1 MRRRFAHEYP
11 RHGRLRVPGR
21 GPLAPAARQGRAVT
35 SLSSRDADLT
45 RADALDGLT
54 GPFDQVYHL
63 AAWTRAGDFCLRHP
77 GEQWLRNQQINT
89 NVLAWWQARQPR
101 AKLIALGTSGAYPD
115 DRPMCEENYLEGR
128 PPEALFTYGMT
139 KRMLY
144 VGLRALNQQYGL
156 RYLCLAPSTVYGP
169 GYHTDGRPMHFIFE
183 LIRKVLRGK
192 LYDAP
197 VVLWGDGRQTRELVY
212 LDDFTAAAVRL
223 AETVD
228 NEIIN
233 IGAGEEHPIRH
244 FARLVCE
251 IVDYPF
257 VKVHFDAGKY
267 VGATSKC
274 LRIEKLRKYIPEDH
288 PTTLAAGLARTI
300 AWFEAN
306 AAAVLGPPGR
316 LSA

>member
-1 MRRRFAHEYP
+1 MNILVTGGSGFLGAALSQ
-11 RHGRLRVPGR
+11 RLRAR
-21 GPLAPAARQGRAVT
+21 GCAVT
-35 SLSSRDADLT
+35 SLSSRNADLT
-45 RADALDGLT
+45 RAGALDGLT

-101 AKLIALGTSGAYPD
+101 AKLIALGSSCAYPD
-115 DRPMCEENYLEGR
+115 DRPLCEENYLEGR
-128 PPEALFTYGMT
+128 PPDALFAYGMT

-144 VGLRALNQQYGL
+144 VGLRALHQQYGL

-169 GYHTDGRPMHFIFE
+169 GYHTDGRPMHFIFD
-183 LIRKVLRGK
+183 LIRKVLLGQM
-192 LYDAP
+192 YDAP
-197 VVLWGDGRQTRELVY
+197 VVLWGDGRQKRELVY
-212 LDDFTAAAVRL
+212 IDDFTEAACRL

-233 IGAGEEHPIRH
+233 IGSGEGHAIRH

-251 IVDYPF
+251 IVGYPF
-257 VKVHFDAGKY
+257 EKVHFDAANH
-267 VGATSKC
+267 VGPTSKC

-288 PTTLAAGLARTI
+288 PTTLAAGLAGTV
-300 AWFEAN
+300 AWFRAN
-306 AAAVLGPPGR
+306 ASEMLRRPEQR
-316 LSA
+316 RSA